1 MLVHLNTHSTF
12 SKMRGTATPQEL
24 LARAKAH
31 GQQYLAL
38 TEVNGLW
45 GFIRFVQFAK
55 EADIKPIAGTNI
67 ISVGDDIVLLAESRQ
82 GYENM
87 CRIISAV
94 HDNDERSAT
103 DLLKKWH
110 TGLFVLTHQEAL
122 LEKLSR
128 FIPETHLFVELRPG
142 VTERHAWRLSRLFNL
157 EIVATGDVY
166 FLDPADQKTHKIL
179 RAIDNNETL
188 SQLNPAEYK
197 SNRHFFRSEK
207 EKNKCLKK

>member
-1 MLVHLNTHSTF
+1 MFVNLNTHSTF

-67 ISVGDDIVLLAESRQ
+67 LSAGDDIVLLAESQQ

-87 CRIISAV
+87 CRVISAV
-94 HDNDERSAT
+94 HDDDEHPVA
-103 DLLKKWH
+103 DLLEKWNA
-110 TGLFVLTHQEAL
+110 GLFVLAHQERV
-122 LEKLSR
+122 LEALSR
-128 FIPETHLFVELRPG
+128 FMPETQLLVELRPG
-142 VTERHAWRLSRLFNL
+142 VRERHAWHLSRIFHL
-157 EIVATGDVY
+157 EIVATGDV
-166 FLDPADQKTHKIL
+166 
-179 RAIDNNETL
+179 
-188 SQLNPAEYK
+188 
-197 SNRHFFRSEK
+197 
-207 EKNKCLKK
+207 